1 MDKYLLFNEQATV
14 GSIGDA
20 ANDVVC
26 YPLSRFKGFG
36 HTASDTTL
44 TMIFEGLLEGTAD
57 GDVSS
62 VDTITLTI
70 TQNKHVEAM
79 KDISNAIA
87 SDISGVVVIADIT
100 SGATKFASTY
110 VTGVS
115 IAVSAAD

>member
-1 MDKYLLFNEQATV
+1 MDKFLLFNEQGTA
-14 GSIGDA
+14 GSVGDA

-26 YPLSRFKGFG
+26 YPLSRFKGFS

-44 TMIFEGLLEGTAD
+44 TMIFEGMLEGTAD
-57 GDVSS
+57 GDASS
-62 VDTITLTI
+62 VDTVTLTI

-79 KDISNAIA
+79 TEIANAIA
-87 SDISGVVVIADIT
+87 SDISGVIVIADKGGEET
-100 SGATKFASTY
+100 FVSSY

>member
-1 MDKYLLFNEQATV
+1 MDKFLLFNEQGTA

-44 TMIFEGLLEGTAD
+44 TMIFEGMLEGTAD
-57 GDVSS
+57 GDASS

-70 TQNKHVEAM
+70 TRNKHVDAM
-79 KDISNAIA
+79 VEIANAI
-87 SDISGVVVIADIT
+87 SSNISGVIIVVDAN
-100 SGATKFASTY
+100 AETY
-110 VTGVS
+110 LGSYISGVS
-115 IAVSAAD
+115 ISVSAQD